1 MGGHSTELIATI
13 AIGLGA
19 AFFCGFV
26 ARYLRLPSIVGYLL
40 AGVAVGPFTPG
51 IVADPDIAVE
61 LAEIGVAL
69 LMFGVGLHFS
79 LRDLM
84 EVRGIAVPGALVQIA
99 AATALGCIVGL
110 AFGWKVESGLV
121 LGLAIS
127 VASTVV
133 LLRSLS
139 QRDMLHSEPGRI
151 AVGWLIVEDLFTVI
165 ALVLLPILATA
176 AGTQEAA
183 ESQTPADVLL
193 AVGAALGKAA
203 LLTGLML
210 VVGARVLPW
219 LLAHVEGDG
228 SRELFTLAVVAIAL
242 GVAFT
247 ATVLFDVSLALGAF
261 LAGAVLSESHVSE
274 RAAAEVLPLTDVFT
288 VLFFVSVGMLLDPAI
303 LLSEPL
309 AIVAVL
315 AVIVV
320 GKSVAAIA
328 IVRVL
333 RRPVETGLVVAA
345 ALAQV
350 GEFSFIVATASV
362 NLGLLPERGFQLVV
376 AAALI
381 SITLN
386 PFLFAGLGLW
396 RTSRV
401 GEG

>member
-19 AFFCGFV
+19 AFLCGFV
-26 ARYLRLPSIVGYLL
+26 ARRLRLPSIVGYLL

-84 EVRGIAVPGALVQIA
+84 AVRGVAVPGALAQIA
-99 AATALGCIVGL
+99 VATALGCIVGV

-139 QRDMLHSEPGRI
+139 QRDMLHSDPGRI
-151 AVGWLIVEDLFTVI
+151 AVGWLIVEDMFTVI

-176 AGTQEAA
+176 TGTQEAA
-183 ESQTPADVLL
+183 EPQTPADVLL
-193 AVGAALGKAA
+193 AVGSALGKAA

-210 VVGARVLPW
+210 IVGARVLPW
-219 LLAHVEGDG
+219 LLTHVEGDG

-309 AIVAVL
+309 AIVTVL

-320 GKSVAAIA
+320 GKSIAAIA
-328 IVRVL
+328 IVRLL
-333 RRPVETGLVVAA
+333 RRPFETGLVIAA
-345 ALAQV
+345 ALAQI

-362 NLGLLPERGFQLVV
+362 NLGLLPEGGFQLVV

-386 PFLFAGLGLW
+386 PFLFAGLELW
-396 RTSRV
+396 KTSRV
-401 GEG
+401 GQ